1 MLIRRGIFDEE
12 FHEIFVGSAKQGFG
26 QTTTLRPVWPST
38 GRFGLAIFI
47 QGTKS
52 RLPQGFWQV
61 YRLA

>member
-38 GRFGLAIFI
+38 GRFGL
-47 QGTKS
+47 
-52 RLPQGFWQV
+52 
-61 YRLA
+61 